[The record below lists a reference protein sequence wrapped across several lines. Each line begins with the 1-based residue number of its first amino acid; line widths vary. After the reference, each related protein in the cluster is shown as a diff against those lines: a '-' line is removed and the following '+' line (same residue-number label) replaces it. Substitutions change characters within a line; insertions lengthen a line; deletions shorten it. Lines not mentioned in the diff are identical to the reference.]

1 MRQACV
7 DGGATMKTR
16 SVICVTVLAMGM
28 VACGDKSTPE
38 QAAPAATSAQAP
50 TLPESDTSGAMTG
63 SPAPDIAGLKAC
75 EIVTP
80 QEAATII
87 GGKLLNEPPAGF
99 ASCAYVV
106 EVNGTTESYRII
118 FAAPDMYAAMF
129 EAQSDAER
137 GAPVAGLWDEAYF
150 QPRGMEGG
158 YSLVALQRGKLALEV
173 SGDRKE
179 PLLELAKL
187 AVSRVP

>member
-1 MRQACV
+1 MNI
-7 DGGATMKTR
+7 R
-16 SVICVTVLAMGM
+16 SVISVTVLLMGV
-28 VACGDKSTPE
+28 VACGGKSTPE
-38 QAAPAATSAQAP
+38 QAAPVAAATQAP
-50 TLPESDTSGAMTG
+50 TLAGNDTSAAPAGA
-63 SPAPDIAGLKAC
+63 PALDIASLKAC

-99 ASCAYVV
+99 SNCAYVV
-106 EVNGTTESYRII
+106 EVTGATESYRIS
-118 FAAPDMYAAMF
+118 FSTPAMY
-129 EAQSDAER
+129 EALLETQSDAER
-137 GAPVAGLWDEAYF
+137 GESIAGLWDEAYL
-150 QPRGMEGG
+150 QPRALGSG

>member
-1 MRQACV
+1 MNI
-7 DGGATMKTR
+7 R
-16 SVICVTVLAMGM
+16 SVFGVTVLVMGF
-28 VACGDKSTPE
+28 VACGGQGAPE
-38 QAAPAATSAQAP
+38 QAAAPAPSVEAPDLAESNTVAAT
-50 TLPESDTSGAMTG
+50 TG
-63 SPAPDIAGLKAC
+63 SPAVDVAGLKAC

-99 ASCAYVV
+99 SNCAYVV
-106 EVNGTTESYRII
+106 EVDGTTESYRIS
-118 FAAPDMYAAMF
+118 FSAPAMH
-129 EAQSDAER
+129 EAMLETQSIAER
-137 GAPVAGLWDEAYF
+137 GESIAGLWGEAYL
-150 QPRGMEGG
+150 QSRAPESS

-179 PLLELAKL
+179 PLIELAKL

>member
-1 MRQACV
+1 MN
-7 DGGATMKTR
+7 TR
-16 SVICVTVLAMGM
+16 SVIGVTVLVMSV
-28 VACGDKSTPE
+28 VACGGKSTPE
-38 QAAPAATSAQAP
+38 QAAPAATAAPAP
-50 TLPESDTSGAMTG
+50 TLAENDTASATTGA
-63 SPAPDIAGLKAC
+63 PALDIAGLKAC

-99 ASCAYVV
+99 SNCAYVV
-106 EVNGTTESYRII
+106 EVNGTTESYRLN
-118 FAAPDMYAAMF
+118 FAAPEMYAALF

-137 GAPVAGLWDEAYF
+137 GVPVAGLWDEAYVH
-150 QPRGMEGG
+150 PRAMGSG
-158 YSLVALQRGKLALEV
+158 YSLVALQRGKLGLEV
-173 SGDRKE
+173 WGDRQE